1 MESLS
6 SNTKVRD
13 NTNHGASQGLKC
25 EPHPVSLNFEGCRI
39 IWFFLPELSEGGVFV
54 VKPFFIVNFF
64 SKHLPFLTLCAIF
77 FPSLSCKSI
86 FFDAVVSRYNRS
98 WEFESR
104 RSETKTRTRMKIQV
118 CSFFGPRL
126 GPEIINRIKFGP

>member
-1 MESLS
+1 MQFLS
-6 SNTKVRD
+6 INTKVGD
-13 NTNHGASQGLKC
+13 NTSHGASQGLKC
-25 EPHPVSLNFEGCRI
+25 APHPVSLNFEGCRI

-64 SKHLPFLTLCAIF
+64 PNIFPSLPCVQF